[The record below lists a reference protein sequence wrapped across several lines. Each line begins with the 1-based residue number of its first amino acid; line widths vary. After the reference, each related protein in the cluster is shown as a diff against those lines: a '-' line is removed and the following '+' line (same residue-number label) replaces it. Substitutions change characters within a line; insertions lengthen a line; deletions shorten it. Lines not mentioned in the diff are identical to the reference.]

1 MNFELSLIIIQTITG
16 IISLFLGFKAT
27 KLNQESYKNS
37 NNSYINEGIHN
48 QTYIEVTSITDN
60 DIIEKKVRY
69 LKYFHWIF
77 NIAFFGTGIYTFIKM
92 FPNML
97 KQIKIFDGGITLTNL
112 TKLLTLSLQNALLG
126 SLIINIIGGLIL
138 IIFTLI
144 KPYYTKKRIPL
155 SIIIVLTNIIL
166 FIDLFKNDYHNNIE
180 ITFSNSNSLINIL
193 TIFFILITMLLVL
206 ANNMILGIYL
216 FNLKS
221 YNNELADPLTRISI
235 IFTTIIIYGLS
246 KWIIFYSGLE
256 FIKEQLIN
264 HLK

>member
-37 NNSYINEGIHN
+37 NNAYINEGIHN
-48 QTYIEVTSITDN
+48 QTYIEVTSSTN
-60 DIIEKKVRY
+60 NNIIEEKVRY

-77 NIAFFGTGIYTFIKM
+77 NIAFFGTGLYTLIKM
-92 FPNML
+92 FPLML

-138 IIFTLI
+138 IIFTLT

-155 SIIIVLTNIIL
+155 SIIIVITSIIL
-166 FIDLFKNDYHNNIE
+166 FIDLLKNDYHNNIE
-180 ITFSNSNSLINIL
+180 ITLTDSNNLINIL
-193 TIFFILITMLLVL
+193 TIFFIFVTMMLVL

-221 YNNELADPLTRISI
+221 YKNQLKDPITRISI
-235 IFTTIIIYGLS
+235 IFSTIIIYALS
-246 KWIIFYSGLE
+246 KWIVFNNGYE
-256 FIKEQLIN
+256 FIKEQLLN
-264 HLK
+264 YFK